1 MTHGWCLMLPP
12 LLKAPAEFL
21 PSLGELTVQV
31 RDGSNCH
38 DLVPHTRESAPR
50 ASMSSFT
57 GTDKQPMHTDGAY
70 SPTPPRYIALECVN
84 VGETS
89 CPTDV
94 WEIDLPRLKRECCS
108 ILTKTMWVFSALGRV
123 PFYSSVVEISTND
136 IRVRFDQFCMS
147 TAPDNYQSI
156 ADVETLLKN
165 YARHISIEWEPG
177 ALLIIDNWHCLHA
190 RGSGADGAP
199 SRRLRRWSI
208 GAANGLGKQYTL

>member
-1 MTHGWCLMLPP
+1 MPPP
-12 LLKAPAEFL
+12 LLKAPAEVL

-31 RDGSNCH
+31 TGGSNYH
-38 DLVPHTRESAPR
+38 DLVPYSRESAPR

-70 SPTPPRYIALECVN
+70 SPTPPRYIALQCVN
-84 VGETS
+84 AGETS

-94 WEIDLPRLKRECCS
+94 WEIDLPRLKRERCP
-108 ILTKTMWVFSALGRV
+108 ILTRTMWVFSALGRM
-123 PFYSSVVEISTND
+123 PFYSSVVEIFNSN
-136 IRVRFDQFCMS
+136 IRIRFDPFCMS
-147 TAPDNYQSI
+147 TGPDNNEI
-156 ADVETLLKN
+156 VAGVEELIKN

-190 RGSGADGAP
+190 RGSGSDGAP

-208 GAANGLGKQYTL
+208 GAADGLGKQYTL